1 MTAGALVG
9 QVALVTGGGR
19 GIGRAVAW
27 ALAGAGADVAVGYH
41 SRVED
46 AKETAGNI
54 RSAGRRAIVAPG
66 DVGSRD
72 EVAGLVARV
81 VEEFGR
87 LDILVNSAGVI
98 QRKPLPE
105 ITEDDWNHVLDTN
118 LKGTFLCSQAVLPV
132 MAQRASG
139 RIINLAS
146 SGGQLGGPL
155 APHYSASK
163 AGVIAL
169 TKSFARLAAPGVL
182 VNCIS
187 PGLIETEMTRDE
199 INSDAGQQKL
209 GQVLLGRVGSPAE
222 VAEVALFLASSAGY
236 MTGQTLNVNGGL
248 YLG

>member
-1 MTAGALVG
+1 MTTDALVG

-19 GIGRAVAW
+19 GIGRSVAS
-27 ALAGAGADVAVGYH
+27 ALASAGADVAIGYH
-41 SRVED
+41 SRVDD
-46 AKETAGNI
+46 AQETAEI
-54 RSAGRRAIVAPG
+54 VRSAGRRAIVAPG

-81 VEEFGR
+81 IEEFGR

-105 ITEDDWNHVLDTN
+105 ITEDDWDHVLDTN
-118 LKGTFLCSQAVLPV
+118 LKGTFLCSQAVLPM

-199 INSDAGQQKL
+199 INSNAGQQKL
-209 GQVLLGRVGSPAE
+209 EQVLLGRVGSPAE
-222 VAEVALFLASSAGY
+222 VAEAALFLASSAGY